1 MSDDRN
7 PLDNPD
13 TTRALKVFEF
23 KRVGEISL
31 TPPDYLIDPLIERDS
46 LVVLFGAPKSGKSLI
61 ALDMG
66 LSLSTTDDANTGL
79 DVEWD
84 IGEWYGLKSPT
95 GSSPVIYVCGEGW
108 RGIKRREMAW
118 RKGHPSRGEALF
130 YVSQTA
136 ANLTDLG
143 GAQAVIEGIE
153 SVIGIES
160 PVLIIIDTLARNFG
174 GQDENSTQ
182 AMNLFVAN
190 LDLIRSTFKGATV
203 LVVHHTGHGN
213 GDRGRGS
220 SVLRGALDTEIKVEK
235 LGEVVTMSVVSQK
248 DGEPTP
254 PKHFRLKRE
263 TIATDSQ
270 GLAVTSVRLDEDK
283 DHTVEPI
290 GMGDNQRAVWNA
302 VLAEMKQKQNN
313 GLDQVITK
321 AEIRSLVNE
330 LEARSIREAIKGL
343 EQRNRLK
350 VEGENVRLA

>member
-1 MSDDRN
+1 MSDDTN
-7 PLDNPD
+7 ALDNPA

-23 KRVGEISL
+23 KRVGDIDL
-31 TPPDYLIDPLIERDS
+31 TPPDYLIDSLIERDS

-66 LSLSTTDDANTGL
+66 LSLSTTDDMNTDL

-84 IGEWYGLKSPT
+84 IGEWHGLKSPT

-118 RKGHPSRGEALF
+118 RKAHPSRGDALF

-136 ANLTDLG
+136 ANLTQVE

-153 SVIGIES
+153 SVAHR
-160 PVLIIIDTLARNFG
+160 PPALIIVDTLARNFG

-190 LDLIRSTFKGATV
+190 LDLIRSTFKGSAV

-235 LGEVVTMSVVSQK
+235 LGEIVTMSVVSQK
-248 DGEPTP
+248 DGDPTP
-254 PKHFRLKRE
+254 PKHFRLVRE

-283 DHTVEPI
+283 AHTVEPV
-290 GMGDNQRAVWNA
+290 GMGDNQRAVWSA
-302 VLAEMKQKQNN
+302 VLAEMKRKQSD
-313 GLDQVITK
+313 GLDQVVTK
-321 AEIRSLVNE
+321 TEIRSLVNE

-343 EQRNRLK
+343 EQRKRLK